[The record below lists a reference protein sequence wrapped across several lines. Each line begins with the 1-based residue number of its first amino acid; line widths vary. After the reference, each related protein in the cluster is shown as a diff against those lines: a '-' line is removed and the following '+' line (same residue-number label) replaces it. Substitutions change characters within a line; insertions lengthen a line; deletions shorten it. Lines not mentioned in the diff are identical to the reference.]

1 MVWGITFEKLDKVGL
16 LVLGFIQCVP
26 WLMQIYWRSW
36 PVAFVRFFFSNM
48 KPPLKT
54 FFFYSFRS
62 IRSVYQE
69 NLDKQPNF
77 LLGKTIRGSWN
88 TRVKKAQQQ
97 HIWNASRRRKKKA
110 HIICS
115 HIIFSVES
123 RKKILAWVRTFF
135 TSKAIGKDAGRHNL
149 VPTTY
154 YLGLYLSKI
163 VVLLYCCVWKL
174 FTFLDNLYSF
184 FTFHCWNNTSKAWRP
199 T

>member
-36 PVAFVRFFFSNM
+36 HVAFVRFFFFSNM

-97 HIWNASRRRKKKA
+97 HIWNASRRRKKKKA

-115 HIIFSVES
+115 HIIFSLES
-123 RKKILAWVRTFF
+123 GKKILAWVRTFF

-154 YLGLYLSKI
+154 Y
-163 VVLLYCCVWKL
+163 
-174 FTFLDNLYSF
+174 
-184 FTFHCWNNTSKAWRP
+184 
-199 T
+199 

>member
-1 MVWGITFEKLDKVGL
+1 MKWDYWCLVSSSVYPDWCRFIGGLDTSL
-16 LVLGFIQCVP
+16 LSDF
-26 WLMQIYWRSW
+26 
-36 PVAFVRFFFSNM
+36 FFFFSNM

-97 HIWNASRRRKKKA
+97 HIWNASRRRKKKKA

-115 HIIFSVES
+115 HIIFSLEK

-149 VPTTY
+149 VPY
-154 YLGLYLSKI
+154 YILSA
-163 VVLLYCCVWKL
+163 Y
-174 FTFLDNLYSF
+174 Y
-184 FTFHCWNNTSKAWRP
+184 WNRVILE
-199 T
+199 